1 MSNLPRLELT
11 EENSNLKNND
21 FIIFRNQ
28 NKNNIQ
34 KSIKNKTPRKKSRKT
49 SRKTSRKKH
58 YKKRLFGIF

>member
-34 KSIKNKTPRKKSRKT
+34 KSIKNKTLRKT
-49 SRKTSRKKH
+49 SRKKKTKKH

>member
-34 KSIKNKTPRKKSRKT
+34 KSIKNKTL
-49 SRKTSRKKH
+49 RKTSRKKKTKKH
-58 YKKRLFGIF
+58 YKK